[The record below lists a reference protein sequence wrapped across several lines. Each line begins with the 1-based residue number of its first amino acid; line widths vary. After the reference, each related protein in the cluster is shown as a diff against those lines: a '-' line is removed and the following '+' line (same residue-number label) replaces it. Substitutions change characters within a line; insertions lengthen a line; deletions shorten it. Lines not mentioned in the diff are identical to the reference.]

1 MRSFT
6 DIKDLSKA
14 DIEAILIRTKQE
26 KKVIAAKGNSDIEKI
41 LLGKTVALIFEKP
54 STRTRVSFEVGISQ
68 LGGYASVLQASDIQ
82 LSRGESIS
90 DTARVLSKYVDLIIV
105 RCFEHKMMID
115 LAKNSSV
122 PVINGLTDQSHPC
135 QVMADILTIEENKG
149 SLLNQNILWIGD
161 GNNVSRSWVEAS
173 SLYDLQ
179 ITLCTPKEL
188 SLPIKFIE
196 NSIAKGA
203 NIMVDYEPESAINN
217 KDVIITDTW
226 LSMGDNSI
234 NKENSLKPYQVNR
247 ELIKKARKDA
257 VFMHCL
263 PAHRGK
269 EVTSEVIDS
278 NQSIVFAGAE
288 NRLHVQR
295 SIIWWCLKN
304 D

>member
-1 MRSFT
+1 M
-6 DIKDLSKA
+6 
-14 DIEAILIRTKQE
+14 
-26 KKVIAAKGNSDIEKI
+26 
-41 LLGKTVALIFEKP
+41 
-54 STRTRVSFEVGISQ
+54 SFEVGISQ
-68 LGGYASVLQASDIQ
+68 LGGQSSVLQASDIQ

-90 DTARVLSKYVDLIIV
+90 DTAKVLSKYVDLIIV
-105 RCFEHKMMID
+105 RCFDHQMMID

-135 QVMADILTIEENKG
+135 QVMADLLTIEENKG
-149 SLLNQNILWIGD
+149 SLSNQNILWIGD

-173 SLYDLQ
+173 VLTNLE

-188 SLPIKFIE
+188 SLPIKFIK

-203 NIMVDYEPESAINN
+203 NIKVDYEPESAINN

-226 LSMGDNSI
+226 SSMGDNSI
-234 NKENSLKPYQVNR
+234 NKENSLKPFQVNK
-247 ELIKKARKDA
+247 ELIRKARKDA

-269 EVTSEVIDS
+269 EVTNEVIDS
-278 NQSIVFAGAE
+278 NQSIVFIGAE
-288 NRLHVQR
+288 NRLHIQR
-295 SIIWWCLKN
+295 SIIWWCLKS

>member
-6 DIKDLSKA
+6 DIKDLSKS
-14 DIEAILIRTKQE
+14 DIEAILFRTKQE
-26 KKVIAAKGNSDIEKI
+26 KKVIAEKSSLDIEKI

-90 DTARVLSKYVDLIIV
+90 DTARVLSRYVDLIIV
-105 RCFEHKMMID
+105 RCFEHQMMID

-149 SLLNQNILWIGD
+149 SLSNQNILWIGD
-161 GNNVSRSWVEAS
+161 GNNVSRSWVELS
-173 SLYDLQ
+173 SLYNFQ

-188 SLPIKFIE
+188 SLPTKLIE
-196 NSIAKGA
+196 NAIAKGA
-203 NIMVDYEPESAINN
+203 NITIDYEPESAIKN

-226 LSMGDNSI
+226 SSMGDKSI

>member
-6 DIKDLSKA
+6 DIKDISKS
-14 DIEAILIRTKQE
+14 DIEAILFRTKQE
-26 KKVIAAKGNSDIEKI
+26 KKVIAEKGNLDIEKI

-68 LGGYASVLQASDIQ
+68 LGGYSSILQASDIQ

-90 DTARVLSKYVDLIIV
+90 DTAKVLSRYVDLIIV
-105 RCFEHKMMID
+105 RCFEHQMMID

-149 SLLNQNILWIGD
+149 SLSNQNILWIGD

-173 SLYDLQ
+173 SIYDFQ
-179 ITLCTPKEL
+179 ITLCTAKEL

-203 NIMVDYEPESAINN
+203 NITVDYEPESAINN

-226 LSMGDNSI
+226 SSMGDNSI
-234 NKENSLKPYQVNR
+234 NKENYLKPYQVNR

-269 EVTSEVIDS
+269 EVTNEVIDS

>member
-6 DIKDLSKA
+6 DIKDLSKS
-14 DIEAILIRTKQE
+14 DIEAILFRTKQE
-26 KKVIAAKGNSDIEKI
+26 KKVIAEKGNLDIEKI

-68 LGGYASVLQASDIQ
+68 LGGYSSVLQASDIQ

-90 DTARVLSKYVDLIIV
+90 DTARV
-105 RCFEHKMMID
+105 
-115 LAKNSSV
+115 SSV

-149 SLLNQNILWIGD
+149 SLSNQNILWIGD

-173 SLYDLQ
+173 SIYNFQ

-188 SLPIKFIE
+188 SLPIKLIE

-203 NIMVDYEPESAINN
+203 NITIDYEPESAINN

-269 EVTSEVIDS
+269 EVTNEVIDS

>member
-6 DIKDLSKA
+6 DIKDLSKS
-14 DIEAILIRTKQE
+14 DIEAILFRTKQE
-26 KKVIAAKGNSDIEKI
+26 KKVIAEKGNLDIEKI

-68 LGGYASVLQASDIQ
+68 LGGYSSVLQASDIQ

-105 RCFEHKMMID
+105 RCFEHQMMID

-149 SLLNQNILWIGD
+149 SLSNQNILWIGD

-173 SLYDLQ
+173 SLYNFK

-188 SLPIKFIE
+188 SLPIKLIE

-203 NIMVDYEPESAINN
+203 NITIDYEPESAINN

-226 LSMGDNSI
+226 SSMGDNSI

-269 EVTSEVIDS
+269 EVTNEVIDS

-295 SIIWWCLKN
+295 SIIWWCLNN

>member
-6 DIKDLSKA
+6 DIKDLSKS
-14 DIEAILIRTKQE
+14 DIEAILFRTKQE
-26 KKVIAAKGNSDIEKI
+26 KKVIAEKGNLDIEKI

-68 LGGYASVLQASDIQ
+68 LGGYSSVLQASDIQ

-90 DTARVLSKYVDLIIV
+90 DTARVLSRYVDLIIV
-105 RCFEHKMMID
+105 RCFEHQMMID

-149 SLLNQNILWIGD
+149 SLSNQNILWIGD

-173 SLYDLQ
+173 SIFDLQ

-203 NIMVDYEPESAINN
+203 NITIDYKPENAINN

-226 LSMGDNSI
+226 SSMGDNSI

-269 EVTSEVIDS
+269 EVTNEVIDS

>member
-6 DIKDLSKA
+6 DIKDLSKS
-14 DIEAILIRTKQE
+14 DIEAILFRTKQE
-26 KKVIAAKGNSDIEKI
+26 KKVIAEKSNLDIEKI

-68 LGGYASVLQASDIQ
+68 LGGYSSVLQASDIQ

-105 RCFEHKMMID
+105 RCFEHQMMID

-149 SLLNQNILWIGD
+149 SLSNQNILWIGD

-173 SLYDLQ
+173 ALYNFQ

-188 SLPIKFIE
+188 SLPINFIE
-196 NSIAKGA
+196 NSIANGA
-203 NIMVDYEPESAINN
+203 NITIDYEPESAINN

-226 LSMGDNSI
+226 SSMGDNSI

-278 NQSIVFAGAE
+278 TQSIVFAGAE

>member
-6 DIKDLSKA
+6 DIKDLSKS
-14 DIEAILIRTKQE
+14 DIEDILFRTKQE
-26 KKVIAAKGNSDIEKI
+26 KKVITEKGNLDIEKI

-68 LGGYASVLQASDIQ
+68 LGGYSSVLQASDIQ

-90 DTARVLSKYVDLIIV
+90 DTARVLSRYVDLIIV
-105 RCFEHKMMID
+105 RCFKHQMMID

-149 SLLNQNILWIGD
+149 SLSNQNILWIGD

-173 SLYDLQ
+173 SLYNFQ

-188 SLPIKFIE
+188 SLPTKLIE
-196 NSIAKGA
+196 NAIAKGA
-203 NIMVDYEPESAINN
+203 NITIDYEPKSAINN

-226 LSMGDNSI
+226 SSMGDNSI

-269 EVTSEVIDS
+269 EVTNEVIDS

>member
-1 MRSFT
+1 MKSFT
-6 DIKDLSKA
+6 DIKDLSKS
-14 DIEAILIRTKQE
+14 DIEAILFRTRQE
-26 KKVIAAKGNSDIEKI
+26 KKIIAEKGILNIEKI

-68 LGGYASVLQASDIQ
+68 LGGHSSVLQASDIQ

-90 DTARVLSKYVDLIIV
+90 DTARVLSRYVDLIIV
-105 RCFEHKMMID
+105 RCFEHQMMID

-149 SLLNQNILWIGD
+149 SLSNQNILWIGD

-173 SLYDLQ
+173 SLYDFQ

-188 SLPIKFIE
+188 SLPKKFIE
-196 NSIAKGA
+196 NSIANVA
-203 NIMVDYEPESAINN
+203 NIKIDYEPENAINN

-226 LSMGDNSI
+226 SSMGDNSI

-288 NRLHVQR
+288 NRLHIQR

>member
-6 DIKDLSKA
+6 DIKDLSKS
-14 DIEAILIRTKQE
+14 DIEAILFRTKQE
-26 KKVIAAKGNSDIEKI
+26 KKVIAKKGNLDIEKI

-68 LGGYASVLQASDIQ
+68 LGGYSSVLQASDIQ

-90 DTARVLSKYVDLIIV
+90 DTARVLSRYVDLIIV
-105 RCFEHKMMID
+105 RCFKHQMMID
-115 LAKNSSV
+115 LAKNASV

-149 SLLNQNILWIGD
+149 SLSNQNILWIGD

-173 SLYDLQ
+173 ALYNFQ
-179 ITLCTPKEL
+179 ITLCTPKER

-196 NSIAKGA
+196 NSIANGA
-203 NIMVDYEPESAINN
+203 NITIDYEPESAINN

-226 LSMGDNSI
+226 SSMGDNSI

-278 NQSIVFAGAE
+278 NQSIVFEGAE

>member
-6 DIKDLSKA
+6 DIKDLSKS
-14 DIEAILIRTKQE
+14 DIEDILFRTKKE
-26 KKVIAAKGNSDIEKI
+26 KKVIAETGNLDIEKI

-54 STRTRVSFEVGISQ
+54 STRTRVSFEVGINQ
-68 LGGYASVLQASDIQ
+68 LGGYSSVLQTSDIQ

-90 DTARVLSKYVDLIIV
+90 DTARVLSRYVDLIIV
-105 RCFEHKMMID
+105 RCFEHQMMID

-149 SLLNQNILWIGD
+149 SLSNQNILWIGD

-173 SLYDLQ
+173 SLYNFQ

-188 SLPIKFIE
+188 SLPTKLIE
-196 NSIAKGA
+196 NAIAKGA
-203 NIMVDYEPESAINN
+203 NITIDYEPKSAINN

-226 LSMGDNSI
+226 SSMGDNPV
-234 NKENSLKPYQVNR
+234 NKENFLKPYQVNR
-247 ELIKKARKDA
+247 ELIKKARNDA

-269 EVTSEVIDS
+269 EVTNEVIDS

>member
-6 DIKDLSKA
+6 DIKDLSKS
-14 DIEAILIRTKQE
+14 DIEAILFRTKQE
-26 KKVIAAKGNSDIEKI
+26 KKVIAEKGNLDIEKI
-41 LLGKTVALIFEKP
+41 LLGKTAALIFEKP

-90 DTARVLSKYVDLIIV
+90 DTARVLSRYVDLIIV
-105 RCFEHKMMID
+105 RCFEHQMMID

-149 SLLNQNILWIGD
+149 SLSNQNILWIGD

-173 SLYDLQ
+173 ALYNFQ
-179 ITLCTPKEL
+179 ITLCTHKDL
-188 SLPIKFIE
+188 SLPIKLIE

-203 NIMVDYEPESAINN
+203 NITIDYEPESAINN

-226 LSMGDNSI
+226 SSMGDNSI

-278 NQSIVFAGAE
+278 NQSIVFEGVE

>member
-1 MRSFT
+1 MRNFT
-6 DIKDLSKA
+6 DIKDLSKS
-14 DIEAILIRTKQE
+14 DIEDILFRTKQE
-26 KKVIAAKGNSDIEKI
+26 KKVIAEKGNIDIEKI

-203 NIMVDYEPESAINN
+203 NITVDYEPESAINN

-226 LSMGDNSI
+226 SSMGDNSI

>member
-1 MRSFT
+1 MKSFT
-6 DIKDLSKA
+6 DIKDLSKS
-14 DIEAILIRTKQE
+14 DIEAILFRTRQE
-26 KKVIAAKGNSDIEKI
+26 KKIIAEKGILNIEKI

-68 LGGYASVLQASDIQ
+68 LGGHSSVLQASDIQ

-105 RCFEHKMMID
+105 RCFEHQMMID

-149 SLLNQNILWIGD
+149 SLSNQNILWIGD

-173 SLYDLQ
+173 SIYDFQ

-203 NIMVDYEPESAINN
+203 NITIDYEPESAINN

-226 LSMGDNSI
+226 SSMGDNSI

-269 EVTSEVIDS
+269 EVTNEVIDS

>member
-6 DIKDLSKA
+6 DIKDLSKS
-14 DIEAILIRTKQE
+14 DIEAILFRTKQE
-26 KKVIAAKGNSDIEKI
+26 KKVIAEKSSLDIEKI
-41 LLGKTVALIFEKP
+41 LLGKTAALIFEKP

-68 LGGYASVLQASDIQ
+68 LGGYSSVLQASDIQ

-105 RCFEHKMMID
+105 RCFEHQMMID

-149 SLLNQNILWIGD
+149 SLSNQNILWIGD

-173 SLYDLQ
+173 SLYDFQ

-188 SLPIKFIE
+188 SLPKKFIE
-196 NSIAKGA
+196 NSIANGA
-203 NIMVDYEPESAINN
+203 NIKIDYEPENAINN

-226 LSMGDNSI
+226 SSMGDNSI

-269 EVTSEVIDS
+269 EVTNEVIDS

>member
-6 DIKDLSKA
+6 DIKDLSKS
-14 DIEAILIRTKQE
+14 DIEAILFRTKQE
-26 KKVIAAKGNSDIEKI
+26 KKVIAEKGNLDIEKI

-68 LGGYASVLQASDIQ
+68 LGGYSSVLQASDIQ

-90 DTARVLSKYVDLIIV
+90 DTARVLSRYVDLIIV
-105 RCFEHKMMID
+105 RCFEHQMMID

-149 SLLNQNILWIGD
+149 SLSNQNILWIGD

-203 NIMVDYEPESAINN
+203 NITVDYEPESAINN

-226 LSMGDNSI
+226 SSMGDNSI

-269 EVTSEVIDS
+269 EVTNEVIDS

>member
-6 DIKDLSKA
+6 DIKDLSKS
-14 DIEAILIRTKQE
+14 DIEAILFRTKQE
-26 KKVIAAKGNSDIEKI
+26 KKVIAEKGNLGIEKI

-68 LGGYASVLQASDIQ
+68 LGGYSSVLQASDIQ

-105 RCFEHKMMID
+105 RCFEHQMMID

-173 SLYDLQ
+173 SLYNFQ
-179 ITLCTPKEL
+179 ITLCTPKEF
-188 SLPIKFIE
+188 SLPIKLIE
-196 NSIAKGA
+196 NSIANGA
-203 NIMVDYEPESAINN
+203 NITIDYEPESAINN

-226 LSMGDNSI
+226 SSMGDNSI

-269 EVTSEVIDS
+269 EVTNEVIDS